1 MTIEERQV
9 YIDEIVGMIKNYFY
23 EKDIDMKEDVT
34 TQIVLRAASEWLAE
48 YAACPERDAEI
59 RNSICDDLGH
69 ELSILIWANSCLIDE
84 RRLGHDAG

>member
-9 YIDEIVGMIKNYFY
+9 YIDEIVEMIKNYFY
-23 EKDIDMKEDVT
+23 EKDIDMKEDVA

-48 YAACPERDAEI
+48 YAACPERDVEM
-59 RNSICDDLGH
+59 RNSICDDLGD